1 MSTDPF
7 GEYSQIYDSFY
18 ADKDYKNEC
27 KTVVEIAKSLNL
39 NLRRGLEIGA
49 GSGAFTKELQKFLA
63 HIEVFELSPSMA
75 KICANN
81 LSQFENIN
89 VHQGDMDQ
97 ILNSEIKPTDFDL
110 VVANFHVFTYF
121 TDAESKQFVEVSSK
135 FLKPGGL
142 VCFDFWDLEAVK
154 ARPPVSVIKGALHSG
169 REIIRKTIP
178 RVMENYREIEIDF
191 EFYES
196 SNFLFRE
203 IHKMYPRH
211 LNEVME
217 LFKGKFEFCGS
228 YDIASGKSFKKDHY
242 GNLVF
247 FKKT

>member
-1 MSTDPF
+1 MNTDPF

-18 ADKDYKNEC
+18 ADKDYQNEC
-27 KTVVEIAKSLNL
+27 KTIIEIAKSLYL
-39 NLRRGLEIGA
+39 DLRKGLEIGA
-49 GSGAFTKELQKFLA
+49 GSGAFTKELLKFLA

-89 VHQGDMDQ
+89 VHQGDLSQ
-97 ILNSEIKPTDFDL
+97 ILNSEINSADFDL

-121 TDAESKQFVEVSSK
+121 TDTESKQFVEVSSN

-154 ARPPVSVIKGALHSG
+154 ARPPVPVIKIALHSG
-169 REIIRKTIP
+169 REIIRKTFP
-178 RVMENYREIEIDF
+178 RAMENYREIEIDF

-196 SNFLFRE
+196 SDFLFRE
-203 IHKMYPRH
+203 IHKMYPRY
-211 LNEVME
+211 LNEIIE
-217 LFKGKFEFCGS
+217 LFKGKFDFCGS
-228 YDIASGKSFKKDHY
+228 YDINTGKSYKKEHY

-247 FKKT
+247 FRKT